1 MPVTNSPICIC
12 NVCQSDNTRIVAT
25 LRSEIDHNEYSA
37 VQCNQCSLVFAFP
50 IPNLSF
56 DALQDVYEDNYT
68 EGQREI
74 SSNSPALSVLRDAT
88 NRQMD
93 LVEKY
98 TPKGMALNVGAM
110 SAAVKVLEERG
121 WRLHIVEVSSY
132 AAETAHKLWGFDIT
146 VSRIEDF
153 ECSPATFDF
162 IKLGHVIE
170 HLADPRF
177 VIERLRSLLKPG
189 GVILIDTDNAY
200 GLQARIEMGVRK
212 LLGEK
217 LSASLVKK
225 LTRKNLQKRYGRLT
239 PPEHLYGFSA
249 KSLTRLLKDTGFEI
263 ITVVKPAWGDPTWFP
278 LTNQN
283 NFSLVE
289 RIFIKL
295 DQVGAKFGLG
305 NVIAVLA
312 RKPR

>member
-1 MPVTNSPICIC
+1 MQVTDFPIC
-12 NVCQSDNTRIVAT
+12 NVCQSNNTQVVA
-25 LRSEIDHNEYSA
+25 LLQSEIDHNKYSA
-37 VQCNQCSLVFAFP
+37 VQCDQCSLIFAFP
-50 IPNLSF
+50 LPDLSF
-56 DALQDVYEDNYT
+56 AALQNVYEDNYT
-68 EGQREI
+68 EGQRGL
-74 SSNSPALSVLRDAT
+74 STDVQALSVLRDAT
-88 NRQMD
+88 SHQMD

-98 TPKGMALNVGAM
+98 TPKGTALNVGAM
-110 SAAVKVLEERG
+110 SEAIKVLEERG
-121 WRLHIVEVSSY
+121 WQLRIVEVSSY
-132 AAETAHKLWGFDIT
+132 AAETAHKLWGLNVT

-177 VIERLRSLLKPG
+177 VMERLATLLKPG

-200 GLQARIEMGVRK
+200 GLQARIEMAVRK

-225 LTRKNLQKRYGRLT
+225 LTKKNLRKRYGRLT
-239 PPEHLYGFSA
+239 PPEHLYGFST

-263 ITVVKPAWGDPTWFP
+263 IITVKPAWGDPTWFP
-278 LTNQN
+278 LTSQN
-283 NFSLVE
+283 DFSLVE

-295 DQVGAKFGLG
+295 DRVGAKFGLG

-312 RKPR
+312 RKP